1 MSLFPYDSTVNILP
15 QDGEVYYYGQVFN
28 QIQANDLMKKLTE
41 SIQWKNDE
49 VKIFGKTHIT
59 GRKVSWY
66 GDKPYIY
73 SYAGS
78 EKTALLWTKELLEI
92 KEMIEKLTQTNYNSC
107 LLNYYHHG
115 NESMGWHRDN
125 ERILKKNAPI
135 ASVSFGAIRDFQ
147 FRHIE
152 TKEKKSLQLG
162 HGSLLIMAGQTQ
174 DNWQHQ
180 LPKRKKVEKPRVN
193 LTFRTILD

>member
-1 MSLFPYDSTVNILP
+1 
-15 QDGEVYYYGQVFN
+15 
-28 QIQANDLMKKLTE
+28 
-41 SIQWKNDE
+41 
-49 VKIFGKTHIT
+49 
-59 GRKVSWY
+59 
-66 GDKPYIY
+66 
-73 SYAGS
+73 
-78 EKTALLWTKELLEI
+78 
-92 KEMIEKLTQTNYNSC
+92 
-107 LLNYYHHG
+107 
-115 NESMGWHRDN
+115 
-125 ERILKKNAPI
+125 
-135 ASVSFGAIRDFQ
+135 VSFGAIRDFQ